1 MRRNIRTNVLNRV
14 AVNRQRVQVGRDRQ
28 DREAAAIRALAAPI
42 PARVSDKVQSLD
54 VAYSARRCSDKQEQK
69 E

>member
-14 AVNRQRVQVGRDRQ
+14 NANRHRIEQARERE

-42 PARVSDKVQSLD
+42 PARVSDKVRSLD
-54 VAYSARRCSDKQEQK
+54 VSDSAHRCSGKQEQK